1 MSWFHTNSKSRSIKS
16 NLYYLQHCWASV
28 SFHDKILVKHQH
40 LHTGP
45 DPGKPRYRNNLHLHE
60 YKTWIVRCYT
70 LTKVQLI
77 NLTLQRNL
85 DDLSGATPLP
95 AHHVSLPFDNNLH
108 QKYATYQ
115 PSKLQHTQSIY
126 VTRILVRVSDTIRIG
141 YVDTHFP
148 KKHWYGDTARIIN
161 NYM

>member
-115 PSKLQHTQSIY
+115 PSKLQHTQSMTLI
-126 VTRILVRVSDTIRIG
+126 VRNEQVRDPSNGYLTVQTSSSTI
-141 YVDTHFP
+141 TQ
-148 KKHWYGDTARIIN
+148 
-161 NYM
+161 